1 MPTREEMAQ
10 ALLIKR
16 LRIVCLSKQ
25 LAPDQF
31 KVRRMDDG
39 NLALVQGGRIV
50 VMADPVTKF
59 CYMV

>member
-1 MPTREEMAQ
+1 MPTREEIAQ

-16 LRIVCLSKQ
+16 LRIVCLSKK
-25 LAPDQF
+25 LAPETY
-31 KVRRMDDG
+31 KVRVMDDG
-39 NLALVQGGRIV
+39 KLALVQAGRIV

>member
-1 MPTREEMAQ
+1 MPTREEMAK

-25 LAPDQF
+25 LAPETY
-31 KVRRMDDG
+31 KVRVMDDG

-50 VMADPVTKF
+50 VTADPVTKF